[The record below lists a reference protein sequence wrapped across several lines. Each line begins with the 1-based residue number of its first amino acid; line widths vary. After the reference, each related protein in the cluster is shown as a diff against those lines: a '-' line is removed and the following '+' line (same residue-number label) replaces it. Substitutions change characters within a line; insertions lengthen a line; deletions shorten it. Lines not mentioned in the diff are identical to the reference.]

1 MWQFL
6 NGFVTYAVHVLQDE
20 HTHVKLIVHV
30 IFLDF
35 KQLGKGLGDYH

>member
-6 NGFVTYAVHVLQDE
+6 NGFVTYVVLHDE

-35 KQLGKGLGDYH
+35 KQLGKGLGDNH